1 MFIPQGRGKEMVD
14 KLEETLRDFE
24 DAFYGGSLKQ
34 MREDGV
40 EVVTTKWLRRR
51 LQNLIF
57 EERKKA
63 VEEFVEKL
71 YEIPNI
77 ELMLEA
83 SYGNKNLFKDL
94 TQKEEDDSFMY
105 QVDGTMSPEDH

>member
-1 MFIPQGRGKEMVD
+1 MVD

-51 LQNLIF
+51 LQNLIA
-57 EERKKA
+57 EERKKT
-63 VEEFVEKL
+63 VEEFVEENRGFSYWSNLK
-71 YEIPNI
+71 
-77 ELMLEA
+77 A
-83 SYGNKNLFKDL
+83 SAKRYL
-94 TQKEEDDSFMY
+94 TQKEE
-105 QVDGTMSPEDH
+105 E